1 MYICFACRPN
11 NDRLARAAG
20 AFSASTILALLSFYK
35 FHSFCTVTRKFL
47 HVEQSIEKLTSA
59 CKKTKQLVKTYQ
71 WH

>member
-35 FHSFCTVTRKFL
+35 FHSFILSLVSFYMLNKAL
-47 HVEQSIEKLTSA
+47 KNLQAPV
-59 CKKTKQLVKTYQ
+59 KKRNNL
-71 WH
+71 